1 MIGINAKFAPYRMV
15 LNRREPVQLK
25 VELAN
30 KGSETEMVS
39 LEVKIGA
46 RLSLDR
52 VGYKTSD
59 IKRIDALQP
68 KQSKIVYFDIW
79 PKNASRTS
87 EEPVRI
93 RATEHNGNYNSTKDE
108 YFENLSLT
116 IE

>member
-1 MIGINAKFAPYRMV
+1 MIAIDARFAPFRMV

-25 VELAN
+25 IEVKNTGDSA
-30 KGSETEMVS
+30 EMVS
-39 LEVKIGA
+39 LEVKLGA

-59 IKRIDALQP
+59 IKRIDAIKP
-68 KQSKIVYFDIW
+68 EEVKAFYFSIW
-79 PKNASRTS
+79 PKNAASAT

-93 RATEHNGNYNSTKDE
+93 RATEHDGNFSLAKEE
-108 YFENLSLT
+108 YFENLSLK